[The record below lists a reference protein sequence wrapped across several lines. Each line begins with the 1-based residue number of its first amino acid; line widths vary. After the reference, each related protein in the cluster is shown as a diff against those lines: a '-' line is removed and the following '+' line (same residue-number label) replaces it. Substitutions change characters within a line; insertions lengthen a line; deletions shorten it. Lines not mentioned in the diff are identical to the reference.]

1 MTQRITGV
9 PLLDLKGQY
18 DSIRADVDAAI
29 ARVLESQHFILGP
42 EVEALET
49 AVAEYSQ
56 CRYGIGVS
64 SGSDALLVALM
75 ALDIKPGDEVIT
87 TPFSFFATAGCAARL
102 GAKPVFVDIEP
113 STFNIDAQKIEAAI
127 TSRTKAIIPVHL
139 YGQMAD
145 MDTIMDVASRHGV
158 AVIEDAAQAIGA
170 DYRGRRAG
178 SIGAMGCLSFFPS
191 KNLGAYGDAGMVV
204 TNDESLAQRLKML
217 RAHGAQPKYY
227 HRLLGGNFRI
237 DALQAAILHA
247 KFKYLEGWTSARQ
260 HNANRYRKL
269 FAEAGA
275 PAELVMP
282 AETGFGRHIYH
293 QFVIRSSKRDTL
305 QAHLKSRGIGTEVYY
320 PLPLHL
326 QDCFEDLNYH
336 PGDFMHSERAS
347 LESLALPIYP
357 ELTEDQQ
364 KYVIDAV
371 MEFYAAS

>member
-1 MTQRITGV
+1 MTRKITGV

-42 EVEALET
+42 EVEALEM

-56 CRYGIGVS
+56 CRFGIGVS

-113 STFNIDAQKIEAAI
+113 STFNIDAKKIEAAI

-145 MDTIMDVASRHGV
+145 MDPIMDVASRHGV

-204 TNDESLAQRLKML
+204 TNDEALAQRLKML

-260 HNANRYRKL
+260 HNADRYRKL
-269 FAEAGA
+269 FAAAGA
-275 PAELVMP
+275 PADLVIP

-293 QFVIRSSKRDTL
+293 QFVICSSKRDAL

-326 QDCFEDLNYH
+326 QDCFEDLHYH
-336 PGDFMHSERAS
+336 PGDFQNSESAS

-364 KYVIDAV
+364 KYVVDAV
-371 MEFYAAS
+371 MEFYAAN